1 MLLKNRRIAAFFLF
15 YFGSGPYHFSIALIE
30 VIQVV
35 LFPAMKLL
43 HNSNIALIKRLL
55 NMEYK
60 TTTANVNK
68 RFTMNKST
76 PYSISKTLESR
87 VFCIVKY
94 YTFEDRYSIIACG
107 IQ

>member
-1 MLLKNRRIAAFFLF
+1 
-15 YFGSGPYHFSIALIE
+15 
-30 VIQVV
+30 
-35 LFPAMKLL
+35 
-43 HNSNIALIKRLL
+43 
-55 NMEYK
+55 MEYK

-68 RFTMNKST
+68 RYTMNKST